1 MRFVIQS
8 YLYYFMKKFLVALL
22 VVINIFVLFG
32 LSGLVFYQF
41 KQILDRNNQ
50 IDNLGNQL
58 VQLKNGKSVVKAG
71 QASALSISSLQI
83 KDEAQTALFDVL
95 KKNTDN
101 LATVKVFF
109 IKKSE
114 IAPNPISLSFVER
127 LTNRKDVVT
136 FVIDELIKGPNTTE
150 QSQKIYTPIV
160 LSGSSNCGNGDF
172 STIVSGDK
180 ITIKFCKALTTSNAE
195 NVNIKEV
202 LETTLKQFSGIQKV
216 VILNSNNTCFGDT
229 TGQDLCKN
237 I

>member
-1 MRFVIQS
+1 
-8 YLYYFMKKFLVALL
+8 MKKFLIVLL
-22 VVINIFVLFG
+22 VIINLFVLFG

-58 VQLKNGKSVVKAG
+58 VQIKNNKNVPKPS
-71 QASALSISSLQI
+71 QTSALSVSSLQI
-83 KDEAQTALFDVL
+83 KDEAQTALFDSL

-101 LATVKVFF
+101 LATIKVFF

-114 IAPNPISLSFVER
+114 IAPNPINLSFVER
-127 LTNRKDVVT
+127 TTDRKDIVT
-136 FVIDELIKGPNTTE
+136 FAIDELIKGPNTSE
-150 QSQKIYTPIV
+150 QSQKIYSPIV
-160 LSGSSNCGNGDF
+160 LSGMSNCGNGDF
-172 STIVSGDK
+172 SAIVLDDK
-180 ITIKFCKALTTSNAE
+180 ATIKFCKAVTTSNAE
-195 NVNIKEV
+195 NTNIKEV
-202 LETTLKQFSGIQKV
+202 IESTLKQFSSIQKV